1 MNVISEKSLYKTVTD
16 AALFL
21 FDRGSFSSPEKIRLV
36 NWILSHQNR
45 EKKFIF
51 YPTAA
56 DRDTGVRLFS
66 GEKIKAKFLADNT
79 VELEILRLLA
89 LLRPESPEVQQ
100 LFWEANQRLFP
111 ICFANGC
118 TVGEC
123 RHASITLM
131 RYLTASDFHGSAN
144 RLERTLGILKQHRDG
159 DGKWKAFPFYFTLL
173 WLTELPD
180 DLAQDELAYTRPH
193 CEKLLAKGLQD
204 DDLGNPL
211 RRKILQRAII

>member
-21 FDRGSFSSPEKIRLV
+21 FDGGIFSSLEKIQLV
-36 NWILSHQNR
+36 NWILGHQNR

-56 DRDTGVRLFS
+56 DQDAGVRLFS

-79 VELEILRLLA
+79 VELETLRLLA
-89 LLRPESPEVQQ
+89 LLRPEMPEVQQ
-100 LFWEANQRLFP
+100 LFWDANQRLFP

-118 TVGEC
+118 TVGKC
-123 RHASITLM
+123 RHASIAVM
-131 RYLTASDFHGSAN
+131 RYLTASDFSGSAD

-159 DGKWKAFPFYFTLL
+159 DSKWKAFPFYFTLL

-180 DLAQDELAYTRPH
+180 DLSRDELQYARAN
-193 CEKLLAKGLQD
+193 CERILAKGLQGD
-204 DDLGNPL
+204 DPSDAL
-211 RRKILQRAII
+211 RKKILQKVVA

>member
-1 MNVISEKSLYKTVTD
+1 MNVISEKSLYKTVTN
-16 AALFL
+16 AELFL
-21 FDRGSFSSPEKIRLV
+21 FEGGSLSLPEKIQLA
-36 NWILSHQNR
+36 NWILGHQNR

-51 YPTAA
+51 YPTTA
-56 DRDTGVRLFS
+56 DRDAGVRLFS

-79 VELEILRLLA
+79 VELETLRLLA
-89 LLRPESPEVQQ
+89 LLRPEMPEVQQ

-123 RHASITLM
+123 RHASIAVM
-131 RYLTASDFHGSAN
+131 RYLTASDFSGSAD

-173 WLTELPD
+173 WLTELPND
-180 DLAQDELAYTRPH
+180 FARDELAYTRPH
-193 CEKLLAKGLQD
+193 CEKLLTKGLQD
-204 DDLGNPL
+204 DDPGTPL
-211 RRKILQRAII
+211 RRKILQRVIA